1 MQTQPVSATGKGW
14 SGALM
19 VSVLRPGG
27 RFLAESLG
35 MCIGVMC
42 VGGGALSI
50 AAFSVAGLLGHP
62 NLARESPE
70 LSILLNAI
78 LLALAMA
85 VYMYVRRHGLRH
97 NVVMSGSSIVVG
109 VVLVGALWTGIISAS
124 SVSSRAGAFSLV
136 CGPAC
141 LVMLV
146 IMLLNFEMYSGRARH
161 ARAG

>member
-1 MQTQPVSATGKGW
+1 MQTQPVSETRQGGSAVPI
-14 SGALM
+14 
-19 VSVLRPGG
+19 VSILRPGG

-42 VGGGALSI
+42 VVGGALSI
-50 AAFSVAGLLGHP
+50 GAFSVAGLVGHP

-85 VYMYVRRHGLRH
+85 VYMYVRGHGLRH
-97 NVVMSGSSIVVG
+97 NLVMSGSTIVVG
-109 VVLVGALWTGIISAS
+109 VVLVGALWTGIIAAS
-124 SVSSRAGAFSLV
+124 SVSSRGSAFGLV
-136 CGPAC
+136 CGPSC

-146 IMLLNFEMYSGRARH
+146 TMLFNFEMYSGRARH
-161 ARAG
+161 AHTR

>member
-1 MQTQPVSATGKGW
+1 MQTQPVSEIGRGG
-14 SGALM
+14 SGALIA
-19 VSVLRPGG
+19 SVLRPGG
-27 RFLAESLG
+27 RFLAESLA

-42 VGGGALSI
+42 VVGGALSI
-50 AAFSVAGLLGHP
+50 AAFSVAGLLGYP

-85 VYMYVRRHGLRH
+85 VYMHVRRHGLRH
-97 NVVMSGSSIVVG
+97 NLVMSGSTLVVG
-109 VVLVGALWTGIISAS
+109 VVLVGALWTGIVAAG
-124 SVSSRAGAFSLV
+124 SVSSRGSAFGLV

-146 IMLLNFEMYSGRARH
+146 IMLFNFGMYSGRARH
-161 ARAG
+161 AQAR